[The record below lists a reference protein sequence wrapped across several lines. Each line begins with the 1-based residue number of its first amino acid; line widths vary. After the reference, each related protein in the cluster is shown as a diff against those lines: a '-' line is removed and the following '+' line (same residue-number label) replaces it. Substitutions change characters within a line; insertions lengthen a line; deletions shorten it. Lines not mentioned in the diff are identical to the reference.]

1 MLKMIKKHL
10 KSAITTAAPAAT
22 AKRSQAKKPVR
33 RLVHFDAYG
42 NALPNVPAVRDG
54 KVKAS
59 SRKRVTI
66 AHKSTPTKT
75 VARKKPRTQ
84 VVKATA
90 RKAAAVMPTPSEM
103 PTDTM
108 PAKIK
113 HAVQELH
120 HHFDQREQELLVQVD
135 KAFHV
140 HQQTARKRSRR
151 QGWLLASVASVGALG
166 FAYLLYLMSSMQTSM
181 VAMSGNMSTMA
192 ADTQTMSQG
201 IQTMNGSM
209 AHMSNNVAYMNNNV
223 AHMNHQMGAMT
234 QAVAPMGEAAQTA
247 SPFMKAFRSFMP
259 F

>member
-1 MLKMIKKHL
+1 MLKMIKKHW
-10 KSAITTAAPAAT
+10 SNATATAAPT
-22 AKRSQAKKPVR
+22 AQQAQAKKPVR

-59 SRKRVTI
+59 SRKRVI
-66 AHKSTPTKT
+66 VAQKTPT
-75 VARKKPRTQ
+75 KKPRTKM
-84 VVKATA
+84 VKAKA
-90 RKAAAVMPTPSEM
+90 RKAATVVASPSEI
-103 PTDTM
+103 PTENV

-120 HHFDQREQELLVQVD
+120 SHFDQREKELLVQVD
-135 KAFHV
+135 KAFHA
-140 HQQTARKRSRR
+140 HQKTSQKRSRR
-151 QGWLLASVASVGALG
+151 QGWLLASVASVGALAFG
-166 FAYLLYLMSSMQTSM
+166 YLLYLMTSMQTSM
-181 VAMSGNMSTMA
+181 VAMSGNMDAMNHHMGAMA
-192 ADTQTMSQG
+192 TDTQTMSQG

-209 AHMSNNVAYMNNNV
+209 AHLNNNVVYMNNNV

-234 QAVAPMGEAAQTA
+234 QAVAPMGEAAQTV